1 LTFFVPEDKVSDILN
16 AADIVDIISEAV
28 LLKKAGKNHLGLCP
42 FHSEKTPSF
51 TVSPDK
57 QMFYCFGCG
66 KGGNVFS
73 FLMQHEGMTFP
84 EAARMLARRYG
95 IDIPT
100 KAMSPAQK
108 KKITERE
115 RVLSVNKL
123 AAEFYQDALF
133 RTPSGKKG
141 LAYLE
146 KRGIAK
152 DILNSFKLGYAPA
165 GWDNLLNHLSKKGVP
180 QHLAEKSGLIVPNR
194 RNGFY
199 DRFRDRV
206 IFPIFDIGS
215 QVIGFGGR
223 VLDDALPKYLNS
235 PETPVYNKSRSLY
248 GLNLAKQKCR
258 EAGSAFIVEGYM
270 DLLSLWQHGIKNVV
284 ATLGTALTP
293 EHVRILKGYASK
305 VTLVYD
311 SDEAGLRAARR
322 SVEVFDQGY
331 VDARILVLP
340 SGHDPDSYLLESG
353 PEAFS
358 HLAEEALG
366 AIDFLI
372 ESSLKQHGLSIE
384 GKVRVIA
391 DMQVPLAAI
400 RDNVARSLYVKS
412 LAEKI
417 GVDDSAILEK
427 VREAVADNHT
437 RKRRKGLMQEVPAG
451 EDDGYRQGVKQP
463 GDTRFAKIER
473 QIVAMMLQFPKM
485 LPKVREH
492 NLLDFFADGRL
503 KSVGQLIL
511 DHEGPGSS
519 STSDLVSKVDSPE
532 MTRLIA
538 SLAISDDV
546 WDYDGCL
553 NLIEQFVSR
562 NNLNE
567 NTLLQKI
574 KAAEANNDHGLV
586 VKLLKEK
593 QLQIQK
599 KANKKLESVG
609 GEFL

>member
-1 LTFFVPEDKVSDILN
+1 LTFFVPEDKVSDIIN

-57 QMFYCFGCG
+57 QMYYCFGCG

-73 FLMQHEGMTFP
+73 FLMQHDGMTFP

-95 IDIPT
+95 IEIPT
-100 KAMSPAQK
+100 KSMSPAQK

-123 AAEFYQDALF
+123 AAGYYQDMLF
-133 RTPSGKKG
+133 KAPSGQKG

-146 KRGIAK
+146 KRGIPNE
-152 DILNSFKLGYAPA
+152 ILKSFKLGFAPD

-180 QHLAEKSGLIVPNR
+180 HHLAEKSGLIVPNR
-194 RNGFY
+194 RGGFY

-215 QVIGFGGR
+215 QVIGFGVR
-223 VLDDALPKYLNS
+223 VLDEAVPKYLNS
-235 PETPVYNKSRSLY
+235 PETPVYSKSRSLY

-258 EAGSAFIVEGYM
+258 EVGSAFIVEGYM

-284 ATLGTALTP
+284 ATLGTALTL

-322 SVEVFDQGY
+322 SIQVFDEGF

-340 SGHDPDSYLLESG
+340 SGHDPDSYLFESG
-353 PEAFS
+353 PEAFLR
-358 HLAEEALG
+358 LADEALG

-384 GKVRVIA
+384 GKVRVIS
-391 DMQVPLAAI
+391 DMQVHLAAI
-400 RDNVARSLYVKS
+400 SDNVARSLYVKS
-412 LAEKI
+412 LAEKL

-427 VREAVADNHT
+427 VREAVADNHI
-437 RKRRKGLMQEVPAG
+437 RKRRKGLMHAGPAG
-451 EDDGYRQGVKQP
+451 EYDDHRPGVKP
-463 GDTRFAKIER
+463 SADTRSGKIER
-473 QIVAMMLQFPKM
+473 QIIAMMLQFPKM
-485 LPKVREH
+485 LPKVREN
-492 NLLDFFADGRL
+492 NLLDFFADDGL
-503 KSVGQLIL
+503 KSVGHLIL
-511 DHEGPGSS
+511 NHREPRLSS
-519 STSDLVSKVDSPE
+519 VSDLVTKVDNPE
-532 MTRLIA
+532 MAQLIA
-538 SLAISDDV
+538 SLAIGDEE
-546 WDYDGCL
+546 WDYKGCL
-553 NLIEQFVSR
+553 NLIDQFMAR
-562 NNLNE
+562 NSFNE
-567 NTLLQKI
+567 NTLLQDI

-593 QLQIQK
+593 QLQVQK

-609 GEFL
+609 GESL